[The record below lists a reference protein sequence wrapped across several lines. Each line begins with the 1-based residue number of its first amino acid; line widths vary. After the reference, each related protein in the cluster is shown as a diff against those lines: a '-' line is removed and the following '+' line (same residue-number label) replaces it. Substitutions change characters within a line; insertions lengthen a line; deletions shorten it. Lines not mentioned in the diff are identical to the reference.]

1 MPTTPA
7 DPMSPRRPVRRVV
20 IAGGGTAGWMVAAC
34 LSKTLGRLLD
44 IRLVESDEIGTVGVG
59 EATIPT
65 LLTFHHLLGINE
77 QEFMAATQAT
87 FKLGISFEGWR
98 DVGED
103 YIHSFGVTGTDHW
116 TAGFQHF
123 WLKGRERGLATE
135 YGDYCLELR
144 AAQEHRFAHLPR
156 AGMNYAFHLDATL
169 YGAYLRRLSEGHG
182 VQRVEG
188 RIADVLMHDA
198 DGSGADVPPRDR
210 DIRALRLQDGT
221 QIEGDLFIDCT
232 GMRSLLL
239 GQALGVGYQDWSH
252 WLPCDSAIALQTA
265 SVRDAVPY
273 TRSIAHP
280 WGWQWQIPLQHRVG
294 NGVVFSS
301 RHTDDDTAQSALLGN
316 IQGEVLTK
324 PRVIRFKPG
333 QRDVVWKRN
342 CVGIGLASGFL
353 EPLEST
359 SIHLIQRSAIRL
371 MQMFP
376 KDGIRSSDVDEYNA
390 QMAHEL
396 EHIRDFIILHYHVTN
411 RSDSPMWR
419 DLRAMAV
426 PASLRHRLDLFRETA
441 RVFRVPN
448 ELFTENSWIQVM
460 LGQGI
465 APEQFHPTADLMGDE
480 ELARFLGDMRE
491 RIEHTVRQLPSHEA
505 YVRKYGA
512 GMGSGLPATPPT
524 GAPTVDARQRS
535 AA

>member
-1 MPTTPA
+1 MNAAPN
-7 DPMSPRRPVRRVV
+7 PRRAIRRVV

-34 LSKTLGRLLD
+34 LSKTLGRQLD

-65 LLTFHHLLGINE
+65 LLTFNHLLGINE

-103 YIHSFGVTGTDHW
+103 YIHSFGTTGTDHW

-123 WLKGRERGLATE
+123 WLAGRARGLASD

-144 AAQEHRFAHLPR
+144 AAQERRFAHLPR
-156 AGMNYAFHLDATL
+156 AGMNYAFHMDATL
-169 YGAYLRRLSEGHG
+169 YGRYLRRLAEAHG
-182 VQRVEG
+182 VKRIEG
-188 RIADVLMHDA
+188 KIAEVLMHAGEPDA
-198 DGSGADVPPRDR
+198 APTDR
-210 DIRALRLQDGT
+210 DIRALRLDQGAEV
-221 QIEGDLFIDCT
+221 EGDLFIDCT

-239 GQALGVGYQDWSH
+239 GQTLGVGYQDWSH
-252 WLPCDSAIALQTA
+252 WLPCDSAIAVQTA
-265 SVRDAVPY
+265 SVREAVPY

-301 RHTDDDTAQSALLGN
+301 RHVDDDTAREALLGN
-316 IQGEVLTK
+316 IEGEVLTA

-342 CVGIGLASGFL
+342 CVGVGLASGFL

-376 KDGIRSSDVDEYNA
+376 KDGIRAPDVAEYNA
-390 QMAHEL
+390 QMADEL
-396 EHIRDFIILHYHVTN
+396 EHIRDFIVLHYHVTN
-411 RSDSPMWR
+411 RKDSPMWR
-419 DLRAMAV
+419 EMREMAV
-426 PASLRHRLDLFRETA
+426 PDSLKHRIELFRETA
-441 RVFRVPN
+441 RVFRGQN
-448 ELFTENSWIQVM
+448 ELFTENSWVQVM
-460 LGQGI
+460 LGQGLT
-465 APEQFHPTADLMGDE
+465 PEQFHPTTDLMGDA
-480 ELARFLGDMRE
+480 ELSGFLGDIRTRVE
-491 RIEHTVRQLPSHEA
+491 QTVRQLPGHQQ
-505 YVRKYGA
+505 YVMRYAAALAPKA
-512 GMGSGLPATPPT
+512 AT
-524 GAPTVDARQRS
+524 
-535 AA
+535 AAA